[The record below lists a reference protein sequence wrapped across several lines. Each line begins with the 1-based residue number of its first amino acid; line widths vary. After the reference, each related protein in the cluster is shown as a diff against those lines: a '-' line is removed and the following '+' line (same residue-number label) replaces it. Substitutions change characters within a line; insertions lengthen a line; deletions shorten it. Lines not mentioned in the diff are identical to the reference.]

1 MLSLKIIIVFRQNQA
16 QIKIDSTNKKNQK
29 KLKIN
34 KDLIMNN
41 DSLIDNEGGS
51 SKLKDSS
58 NPHDGISDLETGGRS
73 AELSPVPKR
82 YGLFVTFIA
91 IIGAFSSLVNDMYLP
106 TIPSM
111 MREFHTTPSMTQ
123 MGISMAMIGMG
134 IGSVIWGSASD
145 RYGRKPILIISL
157 IIFVLSSGLSLFSKN
172 ITFFIIC
179 RLFQGLGAGGA
190 MVLSTSIPADIY
202 MGRQL
207 AKVMAI
213 IGAINGVAPA
223 FGPVVG
229 GFMADWVGWRGIF
242 VLLLAIGLIM
252 TFWTTHYKES
262 LPPQR
267 RLKEG
272 KLKDYLKEYRNLFAN
287 GRFMLYVI
295 IKAVA
300 IGLLYAYISSA
311 PFLIQTH
318 YGFSALT
325 FGLIFGGN
333 ALAIGVGSS
342 LALRFKVMKQGMVV
356 GCIGMFVFAVAEAF
370 VMWNEAPFIYY
381 ELFAVPMLLFSGM
394 IFSSSNTLSME
405 VGREEAGTASAIL
418 SVVKYVFAAVVTPL
432 VGLGNMFHSAAIA
445 YVAITA
451 VSLLLAV
458 FAYRLKPLADMT
470 RTK

>member
-1 MLSLKIIIVFRQNQA
+1 MDSQSNITPTSSSLSQA
-16 QIKIDSTNKKNQK
+16 PKN
-29 KLKIN
+29 
-34 KDLIMNN
+34 
-41 DSLIDNEGGS
+41 
-51 SKLKDSS
+51 
-58 NPHDGISDLETGGRS
+58 
-73 AELSPVPKR
+73 

-111 MREFHTTPSMTQ
+111 MKEFHTTPSMTQ
-123 MGISMAMIGMG
+123 MGISMAMAGMG
-134 IGSVIWGSASD
+134 LGSIFWGSASD

-157 IIFVLSSGLSLFSKN
+157 IVFVLSTALSLFSRN
-172 ITFFIIC
+172 IGFFISC

-190 MVLSTSIPADIY
+190 MVLSTSIPADVY

-207 AKVMAI
+207 AKLMAI
-213 IGAINGVAPA
+213 VGAINGIAPA
-223 FGPVVG
+223 LGPVLG
-229 GFMADWVGWRGIF
+229 GFMADWVGWKGIF
-242 VLLLAIGLIM
+242 IVLLVIGVGM
-252 TFWTTHYKES
+252 TFWTTRYNET

-267 RLKEG
+267 RLQARSFS
-272 KLKDYLKEYRNLFAN
+272 DYIKAYRTLFTN
-287 GRFMLYVI
+287 KRFMIYVT

-318 YGFSALT
+318 YGFSAMT

-333 ALAIGVGSS
+333 AIAMSIGSS

-370 VMWNEAPFIYY
+370 VMWHEASFLLY
-381 ELFAVPMLLFSGM
+381 ELCAVPMLLFSGM

-405 VGREEAGTASAIL
+405 VGRDEAGTASAIL
-418 SVVKYVFAAVVTPL
+418 SVVKYAFAAVVSPL

-445 YVAITA
+445 FVVITSIA
-451 VSLLLAV
+451 LVLAWQ
-458 FAYRLKPLADMT
+458 ASRLTPLSDME

>member
-1 MLSLKIIIVFRQNQA
+1 M
-16 QIKIDSTNKKNQK
+16 
-29 KLKIN
+29 
-34 KDLIMNN
+34 
-41 DSLIDNEGGS
+41 
-51 SKLKDSS
+51 
-58 NPHDGISDLETGGRS
+58 
-73 AELSPVPKR
+73 
-82 YGLFVTFIA
+82 FVVFIA

-111 MREFHTTPSMTQ
+111 MKEFHTTPSMTQ

-134 IGSVIWGSASD
+134 LGSVVWGSASD

-157 IIFVLSSGLSLFSKN
+157 IIFVLATAVSLFSPG

-207 AKVMAI
+207 AKLMAI
-213 IGAINGVAPA
+213 VGAINGIAPA
-223 FGPVVG
+223 LGPVLG
-229 GFMADWVGWRGIF
+229 GVMADWVGWRGIF
-242 VLLLAIGLIM
+242 VVLLVIGLVM
-252 TFWTTHYKES
+252 TFWATRYTET

-267 RLKEG
+267 RIQG
-272 KLKDYLKEYRNLFAN
+272 KSLSGYITAYRSLFTN
-287 GRFMLYVI
+287 GRFMIYVT

-311 PFLIQTH
+311 PFIIQTH

-333 ALAIGVGSS
+333 AIAISVGST
-342 LALRFKVMKQGMVV
+342 LALKFKVMKQGMVV
-356 GCIGMFVFAVAEAF
+356 GCVGMFVFAVAEAA
-370 VMWNEAPFIYY
+370 VMWHEAPFWLY

-394 IFSSSNTLSME
+394 IFSSANTLSME
-405 VGREEAGTASAIL
+405 VGRQDAGTASAIL
-418 SVVKYVFAAVVTPL
+418 SVVKYVFAAIVSPL

-445 YVAITA
+445 FVAVTA
-451 VSLLLAV
+451 ISLILAWK
-458 FAYRLKPLADMT
+458 AYRLPALTDMT
-470 RTK
+470 RKS